1 MFTNPDKLGNVIE
14 SLRISILRDN
24 QNIIFEND
32 LLYLLGKLV
41 YGILSPL
48 HLQQQSKKNNEFV

>member
-1 MFTNPDKLGNVIE
+1 M
-14 SLRISILRDN
+14 SLNRCSILRDN

-41 YGILSPL
+41 YGILLPL
-48 HLQQQSKKNNEFV
+48 HLQQQSEKNNEFV